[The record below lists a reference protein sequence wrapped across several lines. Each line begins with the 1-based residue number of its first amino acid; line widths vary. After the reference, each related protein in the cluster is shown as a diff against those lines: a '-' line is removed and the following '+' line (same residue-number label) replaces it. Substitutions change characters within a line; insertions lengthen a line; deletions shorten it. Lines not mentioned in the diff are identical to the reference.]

1 MTRDN
6 ARHRA
11 RNDTMNGSASRRAFL
26 RRAAARG
33 LSLVAVGALVAACST
48 AATTAP
54 TAAPSAAA
62 SAATAYQ
69 VAYITPDL
77 SIPFWKYL
85 SDGIHQEADKVGATV
100 TDYSS
105 NLDSATQLKNA
116 QDAITKK
123 VDLIILSPTDSASA
137 PTVLQAAA
145 DAKIPVVIADIGTES
160 GTYDS
165 FVVSINDAGAKAAA
179 EVLVKKLAA
188 AGSPTGP
195 VGMIQISQARIN
207 GQNRTK
213 GAMEAFDA
221 AGVKVVQKLE
231 AQKYTRDEAKQFAQD
246 IMTAHPDVK
255 GFFAQYDEGSLG
267 AVNAIA
273 DAGKEGQIFVVGFD
287 GIREVVDAITAG
299 KLLAASVQ
307 QPIGMGRE
315 SFKAGY
321 QVLTGVTPPK
331 RIDMPTILVDVD
343 NVNSVM
349 PQLEDTVFP
358 PK

>member
-6 ARHRA
+6 ARYHA
-11 RNDTMNGSASRRAFL
+11 RNGTTSGSTSRRAFM
-26 RRAAARG
+26 RRTVARG
-33 LSLVAVGALVAACST
+33 LSLVAAGALVAACGS
-48 AATTAP
+48 AATPAP
-54 TAAPSAAA
+54 SAAPSAAK
-62 SAATAYQ
+62 AYQ
-69 VAYITPDL
+69 VAYITPSL
-77 SIPFWKYL
+77 TIPFWKYL
-85 SDGIHQEADKVGATV
+85 SDGIHQEADKVGAVV

-145 DAKIPVVIADIGTES
+145 DAKVPVVIADIGTES
-160 GTYDS
+160 GEYDS
-165 FVVSINDAGAKAAA
+165 FVITINDAGAKAAA
-179 EVLVKKLAA
+179 EILVKKLAD
-188 AGSPTGP
+188 AGSPAGP

-221 AGVKVVQKLE
+221 AGVKVVQMLE

-273 DAGKEGQIFVVGFD
+273 DAGKAGKIFVVGFD
-287 GIREVVDAITAG
+287 GIREVVDTIKAG

-321 QVLTGVTPPK
+321 LALTGGTPEK
-331 RIDMPTILVDVD
+331 RIDMPTILVTAD
-343 NVNSVM
+343 NVDSVM

-358 PK
+358 PE